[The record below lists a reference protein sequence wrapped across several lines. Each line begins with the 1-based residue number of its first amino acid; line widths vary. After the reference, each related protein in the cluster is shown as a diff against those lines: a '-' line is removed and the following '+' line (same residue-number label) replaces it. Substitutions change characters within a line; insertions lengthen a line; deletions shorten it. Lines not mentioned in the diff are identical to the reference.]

1 MAISKNDATQIAHS
15 LKTREIMAY
24 IALGASIFGSMI
36 LTGFA
41 IWVIWIVW
49 QGGWALDTAPQRI
62 SILSKALV
70 ISLGGSLIV
79 LITLGFVISRRT
91 IKVTKDGF
99 TMQSDGDGG
108 GDDND
113 DDDDPSSRGRK
124 GDDDSSSSSSS
135 LVSQTTEVIEKA

>member
-1 MAISKNDATQIAHS
+1 MANPPSKPNKIAS
-15 LKTREIMAY
+15 ALTNREIMAY
-24 IALGASIFGSMI
+24 IALFASILGSAV
-36 LTGFA
+36 LTAFA
-41 IWVIWIVW
+41 VWVIWIIW

-99 TMQSDGDGG
+99 VMQSDGAA
-108 GDDND
+108 DDND
-113 DDDDPSSRGRK
+113 DDEEETSEEETPEPTPSPTVVAK
-124 GDDDSSSSSSS
+124 
-135 LVSQTTEVIEKA
+135 TTQVTETS